1 MVQSLSRQGQCECQA
16 AVNTFF
22 CYLDTHYGLPVCF
35 PRLCKLLGE
44 GKSVSLE
51 LLYGQIAWNNAGVLD
66 GVGTFVSDSPQ
77 CSD

>member
-1 MVQSLSRQGQCECQA
+1 MVQSLSRQGRCECQA

-22 CYLDTHYGLPVCF
+22 CSLDPNYGLPVCF
-35 PRLCKLLGE
+35 SRLCKLLGE

-51 LLYGQIAWNNAGVLD
+51 LFYGQIEWSNAGVLD
-66 GVGTFVSDSPQ
+66 GVGTVVPDSPQ